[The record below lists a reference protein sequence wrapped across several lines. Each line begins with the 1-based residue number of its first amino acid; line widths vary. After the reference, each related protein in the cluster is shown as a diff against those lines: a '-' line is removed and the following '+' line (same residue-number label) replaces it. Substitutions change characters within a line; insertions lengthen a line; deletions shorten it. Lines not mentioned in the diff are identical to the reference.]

1 MSALER
7 LIEEASKREVK
18 LGKQIQKKDG
28 KEQEIEKVREEDFKI
43 T

>member
-7 LIEEASKREVK
+7 LKEEASKREVK

-28 KEQEIEKVREEDFKI
+28 KEKEI
-43 T
+43 